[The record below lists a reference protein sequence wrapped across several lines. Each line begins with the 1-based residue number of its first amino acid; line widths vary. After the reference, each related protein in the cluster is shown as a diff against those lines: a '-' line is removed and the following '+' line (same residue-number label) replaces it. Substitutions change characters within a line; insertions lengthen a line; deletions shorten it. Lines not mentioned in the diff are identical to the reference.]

1 MKRKK
6 GLNTDMETANVSLL
20 SQQILDMQKSI
31 ETVRKMRDT
40 KLGQIGNIVH
50 DSVPVAKDEVC
61 QNTYIFSRRKTQKSH
76 RGERPV
82 P

>member
-1 MKRKK
+1 MKRKQ
-6 GLNTDMETANVSLL
+6 GLNTDRETTNVSLL

-31 ETVRKMRDT
+31 ENVRKMRDT

-61 QNTYIFSRRKTQKSH
+61 QLFIYFL
-76 RGERPV
+76 
-82 P
+82 